1 MSIRLTSGP
10 IDAPAELAAF
20 QAILV
25 AQSLDAGAI
34 VSFTGQVRLDGGAVE
49 ALELQAYPGFT
60 EAAIA
65 QLAEQ
70 VVQVRGLQAFHI
82 VHRVGRVAPGETV
95 VFVATASAHRRAAFD
110 GADQLMDYLKSRAPF
125 WKKSFE
131 RDGARW
137 IEPRAEDYQDAT
149 RWDAS
154 KETTE

>member
-1 MSIRLTSGP
+1 MSIRLTYGP

-20 QAILV
+20 QATLF
-25 AQSLDAGAI
+25 AQGADAGAI
-34 VSFTGQVRLDGGAVE
+34 VSFTGQVRIDGGAVE

-60 EAAIA
+60 EASIE
-65 QLAEQ
+65 QLARQ
-70 VVQVRGLQAFHI
+70 VAQDRGLQAFSI
-82 VHRVGRVAPGETV
+82 VHRVGHVAPGETV
-95 VFVATASAHRRAAFD
+95 VFVAAASAHRRAAFD

-125 WKKSFE
+125 WKKSIE

-154 KETTE
+154 KETSP